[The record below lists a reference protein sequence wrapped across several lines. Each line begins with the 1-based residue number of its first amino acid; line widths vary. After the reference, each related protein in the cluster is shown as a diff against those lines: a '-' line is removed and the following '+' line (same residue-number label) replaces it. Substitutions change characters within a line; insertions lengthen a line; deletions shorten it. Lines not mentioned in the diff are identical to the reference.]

1 MLQHADKHTQR
12 GLLSK
17 RQISQLSG
25 GYQLCSAAGPM
36 TDPTQTHTSG
46 SSFVASHQSELTFK
60 GSVHLAGFTRALLHF
75 FPPFF
80 FPPVF
85 NLGLGT
91 NLGVHTDLL
100 KCPIIAHSLESSG
113 WKGFHRYF
121 WHTLSLNH
129 TRQWGDYSLLS
140 PCLLELGSGWQEM
153 DVSGEQ
159 SHSEKIEGGGRRVMP
174 HKKSEDFLYCSTAE
188 VGPDLFGSKSQ
199 GSTLAVT
206 GIVVSQRNRAGY
218 KRGYFYIAVYVRSRM
233 STCRELS
240 SAPAIAHCQTRLIY
254 IANLPLSIPR
264 FPFSSPRLLSFSLS
278 RRNPSLHVP
287 MQVSIHLNERPSGLT
302 ACKHLSLTSS
312 YNIVST
318 LTNSQK
324 CTLHQSRGGKKCYE
338 MISGFP
344 GQAEDKGLW
353 KPCEIH

>member
-1 MLQHADKHTQR
+1 ML
-12 GLLSK
+12 
-17 RQISQLSG
+17 
-25 GYQLCSAAGPM
+25 C
-36 TDPTQTHTSG
+36 
-46 SSFVASHQSELTFK
+46 FTF
-60 GSVHLAGFTRALLHF
+60 S
-75 FPPFF
+75 PFF

-113 WKGFHRYF
+113 WKGFHRYI

-129 TRQWGDYSLLS
+129 TWQWGDYSLLS

-159 SHSEKIEGGGRRVMP
+159 SHSEKIGGGGGRVMP

-188 VGPDLFGSKSQ
+188 VGLDLIGSKSQ
-199 GSTLAVT
+199 DSTLAVA
-206 GIVVSQRNRAGY
+206 GIVVSQRNRAGDN
-218 KRGYFYIAVYVRSRM
+218 RGYFYIAVYVRSRM

-240 SAPAIAHCQTRLIY
+240 SAPATAHCQTRLIY

-264 FPFSSPRLLSFSLS
+264 FPFSRLRLLSFSLS

-302 ACKHLSLTSS
+302 ACNSHVFIQHSLDPDKFSKMHTAPEQRGKNAMKWYQAFQVKQKIKASGSHVKYINLHSWGYLSLSGLDKLTSQPFS
-312 YNIVST
+312 LAKS
-318 LTNSQK
+318 
-324 CTLHQSRGGKKCYE
+324 
-338 MISGFP
+338 
-344 GQAEDKGLW
+344 
-353 KPCEIH
+353 